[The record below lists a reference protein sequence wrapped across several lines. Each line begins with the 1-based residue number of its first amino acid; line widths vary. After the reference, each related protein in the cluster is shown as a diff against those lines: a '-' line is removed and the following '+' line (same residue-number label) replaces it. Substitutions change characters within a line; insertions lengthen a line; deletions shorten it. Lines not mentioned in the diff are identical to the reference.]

1 MKMNIPDDFP
11 RSPSIASLPGTQPK
25 VSVRLDATSGKYVG
39 SSNEDTIGERYAVCI
54 DLVEQLVAKCRRNRS
69 TKYAELSEVQI
80 LERLLSQLLGTDWGT
95 APEMAWVIRKT
106 AAELEWAIPENA
118 VVLNTLLGNSK

>member
-1 MKMNIPDDFP
+1 MNIPDDFP
-11 RSPSIASLPGTQPK
+11 RAPSLASLPGAQPK

-39 SSNEDTIGERYAVCI
+39 SSNADATGERYAVCI

-80 LERLLSQLLGTDWGT
+80 LERLLAQLLGTDWGS
-95 APEMAWVIRKT
+95 PSEMAWVIRKT
-106 AAELEWAIPENA
+106 AVDLGWEIPDSA

>member
-11 RSPSIASLPGTQPK
+11 RVPSIGSLSGSRPK
-25 VSVRLDATSGKYVG
+25 VSVRLDEASGKYVG
-39 SSNEDTIGERYAVCI
+39 SSNKDAIGERYAVCI

-80 LERLLSQLLGTDWGT
+80 LERLLAQLLGTDWGS
-95 APEMAWVIRKT
+95 PSEMAWVIRKT
-106 AAELEWAIPENA
+106 AADLGWEIPDSA
-118 VVLNTLLGNSK
+118 VALNTLLGNSK

>member
-1 MKMNIPDDFP
+1 MNIPDDFP
-11 RSPSIASLPGTQPK
+11 RVPSIASLPGSQPK

-39 SSNEDTIGERYAVCI
+39 PSNEDAIDERYAVCI

-80 LERLLSQLLGTDWGT
+80 LERLLAQLLGTDWGS
-95 APEMAWVIRKT
+95 PSEMAWVIRKT
-106 AAELEWAIPENA
+106 AADLGWEIPDRA
-118 VVLNTLLGNSK
+118 VVLNTLIGNSK

>member
-11 RSPSIASLPGTQPK
+11 RSPCIASLPGTQPK
-25 VSVRLDATSGKYVG
+25 VSVRVDATSGKYVG
-39 SSNEDTIGERYAVCI
+39 SSNEDAIGERYAVCI

-80 LERLLSQLLGTDWGT
+80 LERLLAQLLGTDWGSP
-95 APEMAWVIRKT
+95 AEMAWVIRKT
-106 AAELEWAIPENA
+106 AADLGWKIPDRA
-118 VVLNTLLGNSK
+118 VVLNTLIGNSK

>member
-11 RSPSIASLPGTQPK
+11 RTPSITSLPGSQPK
-25 VSVRLDATSGKYVG
+25 VPVRLDATSGKYVG
-39 SSNEDTIGERYAVCI
+39 SSNEEAIGERYAVCI

-69 TKYAELSEVQI
+69 TKYAELSEAQI

-106 AAELEWAIPENA
+106 AAELEWAIPECA
-118 VVLNTLLGNSK
+118 AVLNTLLGHST

>member
-11 RSPSIASLPGTQPK
+11 RTPSITSLPGSQPK
-25 VSVRLDATSGKYVG
+25 VSVRLNATSGKYVG
-39 SSNEDTIGERYAVCI
+39 SFNEDAIGERYAVCI

-80 LERLLSQLLGTDWGT
+80 LERLLAQLLGTDWGT

-106 AAELEWAIPENA
+106 AAELEWEISDSA